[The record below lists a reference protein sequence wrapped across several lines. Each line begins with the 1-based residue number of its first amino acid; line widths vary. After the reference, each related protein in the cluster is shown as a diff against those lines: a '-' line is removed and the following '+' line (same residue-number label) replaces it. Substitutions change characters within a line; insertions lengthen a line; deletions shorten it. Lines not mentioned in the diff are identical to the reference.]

1 MNKRMKVIALLLAS
15 VTMITAC
22 GQAANTQTSE
32 SVKASESSQTEAS
45 VSQTVEASEEEP
57 GLFNAE
63 GFPIVNEEITIRIL
77 TQTNSQT
84 TAFTDMNDSPAWK
97 YIEELTGINIEIEEY
112 TSEDLATKLPLIMAD
127 PDNMPDILWQA
138 TLGEDSTMAYG
149 EQGLLLDMSEYL
161 EEYGP
166 NILRVFESDSAYE
179 GYARSADGGLYSLP
193 SYNEPGVGV
202 GWMINT
208 RWMENCGITE
218 LPTTLEEFKEMLIKF
233 RDMDANGNGD
243 PNDEIPL
250 QGSNNAI
257 WSHLYNS
264 TGMMGSWPYIGA
276 MWSSDEGSTET
287 YPIFMDERYRYCVEY
302 VHSLYEENLFNQ
314 DYLTTTEQNARRLS
328 DLHGVLPNQ
337 TWPTKEEKYDPDEWV
352 TIPSLK
358 SEYYDMEYNC
368 AGPSFQTNMAAIT
381 SNTEYPEVC
390 VRLLDYMM
398 SLEGSV
404 LSNAILTSE
413 YDVDALKA
421 AGVSQEVIDLCDSAY
436 FNNIDTGIAR
446 ANLLGTYG
454 CRDVSQLVK
463 YKLPITEYA
472 NNILKTKAENIA
484 QPYKDKTRIAYTYS
498 LKFKSEESDVV
509 AQYKADIDTYVKDKL
524 SQWVTGA
531 EELNDETWN
540 AYIKQLQDMNV
551 DKLTEVYQAAVNR
564 WYGVE

>member
-1 MNKRMKVIALLLAS
+1 MNKRMKVLALLLAS
-15 VTMITAC
+15 VTVVTAC
-22 GQAANTQTSE
+22 GQTANTEQ
-32 SVKASESSQTEAS
+32 SESSKSAESSKA
-45 VSQTVEASEEEP
+45 EASETQVEEEVP

-77 TQTNSQT
+77 TQTNAQS
-84 TAFTDMNDSPAWK
+84 TAFTDMNDAPAWK

-112 TSEDLATKLPLIMAD
+112 TKEDLTTKLPLIMAD

-138 TLGEDSTMAYG
+138 TLGEDTTMAYG
-149 EQGLLLDMSEYL
+149 EQGLLLDMDPYL
-161 EEYGP
+161 EEYGL
-166 NILRVFESDSAYE
+166 NILKTFESDGAYE
-179 GYARSADGGLYSLP
+179 GYARSANGGLYSLP
-193 SYNEPGVGV
+193 SYNAPGRGY

-218 LPTTLEEFKEMLIKF
+218 LPTTLEELKELLIIF

-250 QGSNNAI
+250 QGNNNAI

-276 MWSSDEGSTET
+276 MWSSDVDSTET
-287 YPIFMDERYRYCVEY
+287 YPIFMDERYRYAVEFF
-302 VHSLYEENLFNQ
+302 HSLYEENLMNQ
-314 DYLTTTEQNARRLS
+314 DYLTTKEENVRRLN
-328 DLHGVLPNQ
+328 DIHGVLAEQ

-358 SEYYDMEYNC
+358 SEYYDMEYDC
-368 AGPSFQTNMAAIT
+368 AGPAFQTNMAAIT

-398 SLEGSV
+398 SLEGSL
-404 LSNAILTSE
+404 LSNATQSKR
-413 YDVDALKA
+413 YDVEALKA
-421 AGVSQEVIDLCDSAY
+421 AGVSQEVLDLCDSVYVDNVDA
-436 FNNIDTGIAR
+436 GIAR
-446 ANLLGTYG
+446 ANLMGTYG
-454 CRDVSQLVK
+454 CRNIDQLID
-463 YKLPITEYA
+463 YKLPTTEYA
-472 NNILKTKAENIA
+472 NNIQKTIDENIT

-498 LKFKSEESDVV
+498 LKFKAEESEVI
-509 AQYKADIDTYVKDKL
+509 AQYKADIDTYVKDKI
-524 SQWVTGA
+524 SQWATGA
-531 EELNDETWN
+531 EELNDDTWN

-551 DKLTEVYQAAVNR
+551 DKLTEAYQAAVNR

>member
-1 MNKRMKVIALLLAS
+1 MNKRMKVLALLLAS
-15 VTMITAC
+15 VTVVTAC
-22 GQAANTQTSE
+22 GQTANTEQ
-32 SVKASESSQTEAS
+32 SESSKPAESSKA
-45 VSQTVEASEEEP
+45 EASETQVEEEVP

-77 TQTNSQT
+77 TQTNAQS
-84 TAFTDMNDSPAWK
+84 TAFTDMNDAPAWK

-112 TSEDLATKLPLIMAD
+112 TKEDLTTKLPLIMAD

-138 TLGEDSTMAYG
+138 TLGEDTTMAYG
-149 EQGLLLDMSEYL
+149 EQGLLLDMDPYL
-161 EEYGP
+161 EEYGL
-166 NILRVFESDSAYE
+166 NILKTFESDGAYE
-179 GYARSADGGLYSLP
+179 GYARSANGGLYSLP
-193 SYNEPGVGV
+193 SYNEPGTGI

-218 LPTTLEEFKEMLIKF
+218 LPTTLEELKELLIIF

-250 QGSNNAI
+250 QGNNNAI

-276 MWSSDEGSTET
+276 MWSSDVDSTET
-287 YPIFMDERYRYCVEY
+287 YPIFMDERYRYAVEFF
-302 VHSLYEENLFNQ
+302 HSLYEENLMNQ
-314 DYLTTTEQNARRLS
+314 DYLTTKEENVRRLN
-328 DLHGVLPNQ
+328 DIHGVLAQQ

-358 SEYYDMEYNC
+358 SEYYDMEYHC
-368 AGPSFQTNMAAIT
+368 AGPAFQTNMAAIT

-398 SLEGSV
+398 SLEGSL
-404 LSNAILTSE
+404 LSNATQSKI
-413 YDVDALKA
+413 YDVEALKA
-421 AGVSQEVIDLCDSAY
+421 AGVSQEVLDLCDSVYVDNVDA
-436 FNNIDTGIAR
+436 GIAR
-446 ANLLGTYG
+446 ANLMGTYG
-454 CRDVSQLVK
+454 CRNIDQLID
-463 YKLPITEYA
+463 YKLPTTEYA
-472 NNILKTKAENIA
+472 NNIQKTIDENIR

-498 LKFKSEESDVV
+498 LKFKAEESEVI
-509 AQYKADIDTYVKDKL
+509 AQYKADIDTYVKDKI
-524 SQWVTGA
+524 SQWATGA
-531 EELNDETWN
+531 EELNDDTWN

-551 DKLTEVYQAAVNR
+551 DKLTEAYQAAVNR

>member
-1 MNKRMKVIALLLAS
+1 MNKRMKVLALLLAS
-15 VTMITAC
+15 VTVVTAC
-22 GQAANTQTSE
+22 GQTANTEQ
-32 SVKASESSQTEAS
+32 SESSKPAESSKA
-45 VSQTVEASEEEP
+45 EASETQVEEEVP

-77 TQTNSQT
+77 TQTNAQS
-84 TAFTDMNDSPAWK
+84 TAFTDMNDAPAWK

-112 TSEDLATKLPLIMAD
+112 TKEDLTTKLPLIMAD

-138 TLGEDSTMAYG
+138 TLGEDTTMAYG
-149 EQGLLLDMSEYL
+149 EQGLLLDMDPYL
-161 EEYGP
+161 EEYGL
-166 NILRVFESDSAYE
+166 NILKTFESDGAYE
-179 GYARSADGGLYSLP
+179 GYARSANGGLYSLP
-193 SYNEPGVGV
+193 SYNEPGTGI

-218 LPTTLEEFKEMLIKF
+218 LPTTLEELKELLIIF

-250 QGSNNAI
+250 QFNNAI

-276 MWSSDEGSTET
+276 MWSSDVDSTET
-287 YPIFMDERYRYCVEY
+287 YPIFMDERYRYAVEFF
-302 VHSLYEENLFNQ
+302 HSLYEENLMNQ
-314 DYLTTTEQNARRLS
+314 DYLTTKEENVRRLN
-328 DLHGVLPNQ
+328 DIHGVLAQQ

-358 SEYYDMEYNC
+358 SEYYDMEYHC
-368 AGPSFQTNMAAIT
+368 AGPAFQTNMAAIT

-398 SLEGSV
+398 SLEGSL
-404 LSNAILTSE
+404 LSNATQSKI
-413 YDVDALKA
+413 YDVEALKA
-421 AGVSQEVIDLCDSAY
+421 AGVSQEVLDLCDSVY
-436 FNNIDTGIAR
+436 VDNVDVGIAR
-446 ANLLGTYG
+446 ANLMGTYG
-454 CRDVSQLVK
+454 CRNIDQLID
-463 YKLPITEYA
+463 YKLPTTEYA
-472 NNILKTKAENIA
+472 NNIQKTIDENIR

-498 LKFKSEESDVV
+498 LKFKAEESEVI
-509 AQYKADIDTYVKDKL
+509 AQYKADIDTYVKDKI
-524 SQWVTGA
+524 SQWATGV
-531 EELNDETWN
+531 EELNDDTWN

-551 DKLTEVYQAAVNR
+551 DKLTEAYQAAVNR

>member
-1 MNKRMKVIALLLAS
+1 MNKRMKVLALLLAS
-15 VTMITAC
+15 VTVVTAC
-22 GQAANTQTSE
+22 GQTANTEQ
-32 SVKASESSQTEAS
+32 SESSKSAESSKA
-45 VSQTVEASEEEP
+45 EASETQVEEEVP

-77 TQTNSQT
+77 TQTNAQS
-84 TAFTDMNDSPAWK
+84 TAFTDMNDAPAWK

-112 TSEDLATKLPLIMAD
+112 TKEDLTTKLPLIMAD

-138 TLGEDSTMAYG
+138 TLGEDTTMAYG
-149 EQGLLLDMSEYL
+149 EQGLLLDMDPYL
-161 EEYGP
+161 EEYGL
-166 NILRVFESDSAYE
+166 NILKTFESDGAYE
-179 GYARSADGGLYSLP
+179 GYARSANGGLYSLP
-193 SYNEPGVGV
+193 SYNVPGTGI

-218 LPTTLEEFKEMLIKF
+218 LPTTLEELKELLIIF

-250 QGSNNAI
+250 QGNNNAI

-276 MWSSDEGSTET
+276 MWSSDVDSTET
-287 YPIFMDERYRYCVEY
+287 YPIFMDERYRYAVEFF
-302 VHSLYEENLFNQ
+302 HSLYEENLMNQ
-314 DYLTTTEQNARRLS
+314 DYLTTKEENVRRLN
-328 DLHGVLPNQ
+328 DIHGVLAQQ

-358 SEYYDMEYNC
+358 SEYYDMEYHC
-368 AGPSFQTNMAAIT
+368 AGPAFQTNMAAIT

-398 SLEGSV
+398 SLEGSL
-404 LSNAILTSE
+404 LSNATQSKI
-413 YDVDALKA
+413 YDVEALKA
-421 AGVSQEVIDLCDSAY
+421 AGVSQEVLDLCDSVYVDNVDA
-436 FNNIDTGIAR
+436 GIAR
-446 ANLLGTYG
+446 ANLMGTYG
-454 CRDVSQLVK
+454 CRNIDQLID
-463 YKLPITEYA
+463 YKLPTTEYA
-472 NNILKTKAENIA
+472 NNIQKTIDENIR

-498 LKFKSEESDVV
+498 LKFKAEESEVI
-509 AQYKADIDTYVKDKL
+509 AQYKADIDTYVKDKI
-524 SQWVTGA
+524 SQWATGA
-531 EELNDETWN
+531 EELNDDTWN

-551 DKLTEVYQAAVNR
+551 DKLTEAYQAAVNR